1 MTIKEICRS
10 GKLVAEV
17 LPVKNYSAVN
27 IRFMTMSG
35 CEDETQ
41 LDLSKSPLT
50 KSGEEE
56 LSELWESLCKEFNAK
71 RDSVLSVVIVASA
84 DSKAQL
90 IHEGF

>member
-17 LPVKNYSAVN
+17 LPVKNYSAVD
-27 IRFMTMSG
+27 IRFLTTDG
-35 CEDETQ
+35 REDETQ
-41 LDLSKSPLT
+41 LDLSQSPLT
-50 KSGEEE
+50 RAGEAE

-71 RDSVLSVVIVASA
+71 KDSVTSVVIVATA
-84 DSKAQL
+84 DSKSQL